1 MYGIPECPPSSE
13 EELHQ
18 ATARLRPVL
27 AGVGFLGVARR
38 RPFFDVG
45 AGESESSAE
54 VSGVGLALLVE
65 VLGTDL
71 ALALPFPFLG
81 AGLSDSSSCESSLA
95 SNVMTVGLRRKDR
108 FFFGWGRGDLKVRI
122 VLFFRAL
129 SLLE

>member
-1 MYGIPECPPSSE
+1 MYGIPECPPLSE

-38 RPFFDVG
+38 RPFSDVG
-45 AGESESSAE
+45 AGESAE

-95 SNVMTVGLRRKDR
+95 SNVMTVGLRRKDSY
-108 FFFGWGRGDLKVRI
+108 FWLGEGRSQSQDR
-122 VLFFRAL
+122 
-129 SLLE
+129 LLLPCAFSS